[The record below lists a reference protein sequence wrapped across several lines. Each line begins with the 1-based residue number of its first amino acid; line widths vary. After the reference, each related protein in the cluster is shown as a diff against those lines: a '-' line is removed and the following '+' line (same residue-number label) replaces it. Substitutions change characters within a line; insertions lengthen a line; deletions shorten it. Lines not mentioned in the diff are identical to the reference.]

1 MWTTWKLKWLLLL
14 YVHRWGTLANDWSE
28 KMNIFLHVP
37 QIRNKAFDAI
47 LFEDK
52 ILFYFRLKEHFYQ
65 IPKKRLELRK
75 TVSLPSLCI
84 SIWISYKGR
93 NKKLILRFATTTSL
107 QIRVLALT
115 FDNDKNLF
123 EDLHLNM
130 RQIWTYN
137 TVVVLYIEIIRA
149 NKRELKTLL
158 FRELE
163 TG

>member
-1 MWTTWKLKWLLLL
+1 MNIGEWLKWKDEHLFRLP
-14 YVHRWGTLANDWSE
+14 T
-28 KMNIFLHVP
+28 LHVP

-47 LFEDK
+47 LFEEK

-115 FDNDKNLF
+115 FDNDKKCVWRFTFEHKANLNF
-123 EDLHLNM
+123 L
-130 RQIWTYN
+130 N
-137 TVVVLYIEIIRA
+137 TVVVLYFEIIRA

-158 FRELE
+158 FQELV

>member
-1 MWTTWKLKWLLLL
+1 MISTFKTNWSDRYGDEMWTTWKLKWLLLL
-14 YVHRWGTLANDWSE
+14 YIDDEHWRMIEVKRWTS
-28 KMNIFLHVP
+28 FYLHVP

-47 LFEDK
+47 LFEEK

-93 NKKLILRFATTTSL
+93 NKKLILRFTTTTSL

-123 EDLHLNM
+123 EDLHLNI
-130 RQIWTYN
+130 RQIWT
-137 TVVVLYIEIIRA
+137 
-149 NKRELKTLL
+149 
-158 FRELE
+158 
-163 TG
+163 